1 MHFARPSFQQSQ
13 IGNVITRPK
22 KIGAS
27 SSATWQPASLPFPS
41 LPSPNPFLSLDRPEA
56 VCRGVTTD
64 TALRCSGAHFR
75 RSQGSSDG
83 QRECSTL
90 HLTYSPNSLFII
102 CIQTSFVHSVLG
114 KLYRGLRYLAQH
126 CTRLRLICNPHLV
139 RDIFSIGFA
148 NLIYPPR
155 RVSWPKWS

>member
-22 KIGAS
+22 KDWCIIIGNMAACLS
-27 SSATWQPASLPFPS
+27 SVLS

-83 QRECSTL
+83 QRKRSTL
-90 HLTYSPNSLFII
+90 HLTYSPYSLFII

-114 KLYRGLRYLAQH
+114 KLYRGLRYPAQH

>member
-1 MHFARPSFQQSQ
+1 MHARSPQMHFARPSFQQSQ

-27 SSATWQPASLPFPS
+27 SSATWQPVPLPFPS

-90 HLTYSPNSLFII
+90 HLTYSPNSLVII
-102 CIQTSFVHSVLG
+102 C
-114 KLYRGLRYLAQH
+114 LRYPAQH
-126 CTRLRLICNPHLV
+126 YIRLCFTCNLQLSLRS
-139 RDIFSIGFA
+139 RDIL
-148 NLIYPPR
+148 N
-155 RVSWPKWS
+155 RVR